1 MRAARTHNTA
11 AIGAN
16 RSVRCQMSR
25 RPEQQSLFDPTDGGQ
40 CPPYRSTGGS
50 TGSTASAAAAVPGP
64 SLAPTCGCTNVQ
76 LERTGG
82 GKGAGTTRR
91 VGVERV
97 SPRVLIPLA
106 VVSTFAI
113 LFVGWEVAER
123 HLFPTLSV
131 GTRHA
136 LLTLRA
142 GVITAVASAT
152 VYLLMRRQQHRL
164 ADTAERITGLLESY
178 AVRRSSTERF
188 ENPNLVHCREVLDC
202 RRRDCVMY
210 DSPDRRC
217 WQVIALR
224 HNVGNRQVPEVTLQQ
239 CHECEVYRRSCPD
252 KLTELGESCNNLMFL
267 LEDEARQ
274 VGSMR
279 AQFVQKE
286 KMVAVGQLAA
296 GIAHEV
302 CNPLSSISSIV
313 QMLKR
318 ARSQG
323 PDTEQLELIETHVQ
337 RISSTVRQLVSL
349 SRPSVERWERAD
361 IGEILDDVV
370 QLVTFDGRARLVEIA
385 FERPRSLPRT
395 FVLRGQLDQVF
406 INLSLN
412 ALDAMPDGGRL
423 RISAREEHGSIV
435 VRVEDSGCGI
445 APETAPRV
453 FEPFFTTKEP
463 GRGTGLGLAV
473 SYNIV
478 EKHGGSLDFTSTPG
492 EGTAFRVEIPILSK
506 APSA

>member
-1 MRAARTHNTA
+1 
-11 AIGAN
+11 
-16 RSVRCQMSR
+16 MSGTPR
-25 RPEQQSLFDPTDGGQ
+25 GVG
-40 CPPYRSTGGS
+40 
-50 TGSTASAAAAVPGP
+50 
-64 SLAPTCGCTNVQ
+64 
-76 LERTGG
+76 LER
-82 GKGAGTTRR
+82 
-91 VGVERV
+91 VF
-97 SPRVLIPLA
+97 PRVLIPPA

-123 HLFPTLSV
+123 YFFPTLPV

-152 VYLLMRRQQHRL
+152 VYLLMRRQQRL
-164 ADTAERITGLLESY
+164 LACTAERITRILESY
-178 AVRRSSTERF
+178 AARRSSTERF
-188 ENPNLVHCREVLDC
+188 ENPNLAHCREVLSC
-202 RRRDCVMY
+202 QRRDCVMY
-210 DSPDRRC
+210 DSPGRRC
-217 WQVIALR
+217 WQVMALLG
-224 HNVGNRQVPEVTLQQ
+224 NVGDKHVPEVTLQR

-267 LEDEARQ
+267 LEGEARQ

-318 ARSQG
+318 ARSQR
-323 PDTEQLELIETHVQ
+323 PNTEELDLIETHVQ

-349 SRPSVERWERAD
+349 SRPSAEHWECAD
-361 IGEILDDVV
+361 IGDILDDVV
-370 QLVTFDGRARLVEIA
+370 QLVTFDGRARQVEIV
-385 FERPRSLPRT
+385 FERSRSLPRT

-412 ALDAMPDGGRL
+412 ALDAMPSGGRL
-423 RISAREEHGSIV
+423 CVCAEERDGSIV
-435 VRVEDSGCGI
+435 ARVEDSGCGI
-445 APETAPRV
+445 APEIARRV

-478 EKHGGSLDFTSTPG
+478 EKHGGSIDFTSTPG
-492 EGTAFRVEIPILSK
+492 KGTTFSVEIPILSE
-506 APSA
+506 APST